1 MGSVLAVY
9 LGASSGRAILGELKD
24 GKINLKEVS
33 RFPNKPIHKKGILSW
48 NTDYLFSEIKKS
60 VIEAKK
66 FDEVESIGIDTWGV
80 DFGLLDEE
88 GNLITFPAN
97 YRDSRTK
104 GILERVSKLFS
115 LEDLYMITGNQIME
129 INTLFQ
135 LLALREKNPELFYQ
149 VKTILLI
156 PDLFNY
162 LLTGKIAAESSIAST
177 TQLTNSYTKEWAE
190 KVLNNFELSRH
201 MFPQIVKEGNFLGTT
216 KPELGLGDI
225 KVINVCE
232 HDTASAVV
240 SVPSEKDFL
249 FISCGTWSL
258 IGTELKEPILSENAM
273 KFNLTN
279 ESGHSG
285 TTRLLKNCT
294 GLWLI
299 QELKRNYEED
309 GVNYS
314 YEEIANIA
322 SLVSSNKC
330 LIDTDDEIFSEPGDM
345 RERIVSY
352 AKRTNQSIPNEPKE
366 FFRCAYESLA
376 YTYKETIEE
385 IEIVTNK
392 KFEEIYIVG
401 GGSKAIFFCQ
411 LVANITGKKVI
422 AGPGEATSI
431 GNIVIQLI
439 ALKKIKDVAE
449 ARKIISNSFNLITFM
464 PNMK

>member
-1 MGSVLAVY
+1 MGSVLAVD

-33 RFPNKPIHKKGILSW
+33 RFPNKPIYKKGILSW
-48 NTDYLFSEIKKS
+48 NTDYLFCEIKKS

-115 LEDLYMITGNQIME
+115 LKDLYMITGNQIME

-135 LLALREKNPELFYQ
+135 LLALRKKNPELFYQ

-162 LLTGKIAAESSIAST
+162 LLTGKIAAECSIAST
-177 TQLTNSYTKEWAE
+177 TQLTNSYTKEWSE
-190 KVLNNFELSRH
+190 KVLDNFELSRH

-240 SVPSEKDFL
+240 SVPFEKNFL
-249 FISCGTWSL
+249 
-258 IGTELKEPILSENAM
+258 
-273 KFNLTN
+273 
-279 ESGHSG
+279 
-285 TTRLLKNCT
+285 
-294 GLWLI
+294 
-299 QELKRNYEED
+299 
-309 GVNYS
+309 
-314 YEEIANIA
+314 
-322 SLVSSNKC
+322 
-330 LIDTDDEIFSEPGDM
+330 
-345 RERIVSY
+345 
-352 AKRTNQSIPNEPKE
+352 
-366 FFRCAYESLA
+366 
-376 YTYKETIEE
+376 
-385 IEIVTNK
+385 
-392 KFEEIYIVG
+392 
-401 GGSKAIFFCQ
+401 
-411 LVANITGKKVI
+411 
-422 AGPGEATSI
+422 
-431 GNIVIQLI
+431 
-439 ALKKIKDVAE
+439 
-449 ARKIISNSFNLITFM
+449 
-464 PNMK
+464 